1 MGKGEIG
8 NQSSHSESGKSG
20 EGEKTARVFCVLIL
34 MALTG
39 LAWAQPAKTIKLPSG
54 FEIYDLSGELDALIE
69 PYGQASATGPYT
81 NVVKLTVNGAS
92 CPVTGQLT
100 DPLFIT
106 GVRLQDDPSSP
117 KPASAG
123 SEIIR
128 GELEEKSFAHL
139 EIITGDKKVFP
150 STGKIS
156 ENGNKIIIDSP
167 NYARMTLTRK

>member
-1 MGKGEIG
+1 VGKGEIG
-8 NQSSHSESGKSG
+8 NQSSHSESEKSG
-20 EGEKTARVFCVLIL
+20 EGEKTVRVFCVLIL

-39 LAWAQPAKTIKLPSG
+39 LAWAQPAKTIRLPNG
-54 FEIYDLSGELDALIE
+54 LEIYDLSGEWDALIE
-69 PYGQASATGPYT
+69 PYGHATAPCPYT

-128 GELEEKSFAHL
+128 GELEGKGFAQL

-156 ENGNKIIIDSP
+156 KNGNKIIIDSP

>member
-1 MGKGEIG
+1 VGKDEIG
-8 NQSSHSESGKSG
+8 NQSSHSESEKSG
-20 EGEKTARVFCVLIL
+20 EGEKTVCVFCVLIL

-39 LAWAQPAKTIKLPSG
+39 LAWAQEAKTTRLPNG
-54 FEIYDLSGELDALIE
+54 LEIYDLSGEWYALIE
-69 PYGQASATGPYT
+69 PYGQATATGLYT
-81 NVVKLTVNGAS
+81 NVVKLTVNGVS

-106 GVRLQDDPSSP
+106 GVRLQNDPSSP

-128 GELEEKSFAHL
+128 GELEGKGFAHL

-156 ENGNKIIIDSP
+156 ENENKIIIDSP
-167 NYARMTLTRK
+167 NYARMTLTRR